1 LPSQEHESKNIKERE
16 EQKVQNSRKKPE
28 DTKIE

>member
-1 LPSQEHESKNIKERE
+1 LPSQEIESKSIVERE

-28 DTKIE
+28 DQKKE